1 MYTHTHTHYP
11 PPPHTHIYILPPR
24 NPSHP
29 TCSSHHIR
37 CQALRYFLFSSRIC
51 TLKMIVIIIITGSSS
66 KVPDLQA
73 NSING
78 QSISASPHRMQQAA
92 LTAAPPRRANTSAR
106 SLSPPGL
113 KPLLMPL
120 QGCIQTADLLAVI
133 A

>member
-1 MYTHTHTHYP
+1 
-11 PPPHTHIYILPPR
+11 
-24 NPSHP
+24 
-29 TCSSHHIR
+29 
-37 CQALRYFLFSSRIC
+37 
-51 TLKMIVIIIITGSSS
+51 MIVIIIITASSS

-78 QSISASPHRMQQAA
+78 QSISASPHRMQQVA

-120 QGCIQTADLLAVI
+120 QGCIQTADILAVTAQGAI
-133 A
+133 VRPSGKIDGGSYIVDCRDGGIKTY